1 MKNPDVPRKLR
12 YLLLCAAAYLLS
24 DLPIQLTGFLHFG
37 SWIGIKCFLPVT
49 LGLFFGPWGV
59 AGGMLGCIAAAG
71 ILHTPLMEAAL
82 ECTCIVVLGMG
93 MWLLWYPCSGGCKVG
108 FKQVRHILIYAGL
121 LLGLSLLCGW
131 VSLPFLQ
138 GVCWPTVA
146 AYTALGLLVGLPV
159 NIILGSLF
167 SLEPVLPPY
176 CTPEKDVSGWI
187 DADPVSLEHMNEQL
201 EDSACLRRIPRK
213 RIFEVQSCIEEVVIR
228 VLNAVPDARI
238 LLCVDFGDAFSIRFT
253 YAGAKY
259 NPLRTGRD
267 EDAVDV
273 MSLKLIKHRAMRA
286 MYSYQ
291 SGENHLHIVI

>member
-59 AGGMLGCIAAAG
+59 AGGMMGCIAAAG

-82 ECTCIVVLGMG
+82 ECACIVVLGTG
-93 MWLLWYPCSGGCKVG
+93 MWLLWYPCSGSCKVG

-131 VSLPFLQ
+131 MSLPFLQ
-138 GVCWPTVA
+138 GACWPTVA

-167 SLEPVLPPY
+167 SLEPVL
-176 CTPEKDVSGWI
+176 K
-187 DADPVSLEHMNEQL
+187 Q
-201 EDSACLRRIPRK
+201 RK
-213 RIFEVQSCIEEVVIR
+213 TF
-228 VLNAVPDARI
+228 
-238 LLCVDFGDAFSIRFT
+238 
-253 YAGAKY
+253 
-259 NPLRTGRD
+259 
-267 EDAVDV
+267 
-273 MSLKLIKHRAMRA
+273 
-286 MYSYQ
+286 
-291 SGENHLHIVI
+291 